1 VITPEEVQKIA
12 RLAHLEFDADGIEQ
26 MSTELSAIL
35 DYVEALQEL
44 DTSGVEPTSHAVP
57 TAMRL
62 REDMVDARLTREEVL
77 QNAPAQSEGQFQVP
91 KVVAS

>member
-1 VITPEEVQKIA
+1 MITPDEVRKIA
-12 RLAHLEFDADGIEQ
+12 KLAHLEFDDLGIER
-26 MSTELSAIL
+26 MSKELSAIL
-35 DYVEALQEL
+35 DYVETLQAL

-62 REDMVDARLTREEVL
+62 REDVVDARLTTEEVL
-77 QNAPAQSEGQFQVP
+77 QNAPAKADNQFQVP